1 MARTSNATQ
10 LSTALTRAEQAETAL
25 ADARAQIAL
34 LEEKLTLAR
43 SIFVE
48 QRTAIRELRAARPV
62 RGTQTPAQRAYQQ
75 RSAAE
80 RAKGAAQGAAISA
93 TNKAAIAAFYEAH
106 PDAKS
111 APLSDVLAWFNQPAP
126 VDCE

>member
-48 QRTAIRELRAARPV
+48 QRTAIRALRATRAAR
-62 RGTQTPAQRAYQQ
+62 GTPTPAQRAYQQ
-75 RSAAE
+75 RAAAG
-80 RAKGAAQGAAISA
+80 RAQHAAQSA
-93 TNKAAIAAFYEAH
+93 SNKAAIAAFYEAH

-111 APLSDVLAWFNQPAP
+111 APLADVLAWFNQPAP
-126 VDCE
+126 VECE